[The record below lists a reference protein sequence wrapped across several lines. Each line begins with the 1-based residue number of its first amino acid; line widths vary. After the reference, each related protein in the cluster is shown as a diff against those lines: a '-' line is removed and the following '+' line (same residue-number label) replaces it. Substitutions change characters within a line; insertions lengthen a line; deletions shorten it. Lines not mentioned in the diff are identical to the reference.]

1 MQIEDALERK
11 EPREMTDDELEA
23 IIWKTQK
30 RLEEMGVEQALT
42 EDDLTQA
49 RARRIAR
56 GERL

>member
-11 EPREMTDDELEA
+11 DPRKMTDDELEA

-42 EDDLTQA
+42 EVRCCNATCPGLGQV
-49 RARRIAR
+49 ISP
-56 GERL
+56 